1 MYVFMKRWKV
11 MIDLI
16 LSNALEEFLRIKKV
30 SGLADKSLINYRS
43 FINPFIIFAN
53 NCCTE
58 VLRYDHIIEY
68 IDYLQCRSI
77 TKTTVA
83 TYMRHLKVFFRWIEN
98 LYGLPFSAKNIIIPR
113 MPKKNVYVYTDDE
126 IIQIFNTVSAD
137 KDWIVVRNRAI
148 ISLMLDSGLRQ
159 KEVCELERKNID
171 FSRKIITVHGKGDKE
186 RVVPMGLLTLKF
198 LKHYFRLCPYE
209 ISKYIF
215 MGRDGDV
222 ITCNAIKL
230 FMTKLSNKLPFE
242 FSSHKLRHN
251 FATNYC
257 LDQYRQYGHVDI
269 YRLQILLGHEDVAT
283 TQRYLH
289 IANQILASQ
298 SSISHL
304 DSIYQLS
311 G

>member
-1 MYVFMKRWKV
+1 M
-11 MIDLI
+11 I

-30 SGLADKSLINYRS
+30 SGLAEKSLLNYRS
-43 FINPFIIFAN
+43 FIMHFIVYVN
-53 NCCTE
+53 NCCTD
-58 VLRYDHIIEY
+58 VLEYDHILQY
-68 IDYLQCRSI
+68 IDFLQERNI
-77 TKTTVA
+77 TKTTVS

-98 LYGLPFSAKNIIIPR
+98 NYNLSFPAKNIIIPR
-113 MPKKNVYVYTDDE
+113 MPKKNVYVYTDEE
-126 IIQIFNTVSAD
+126 IVQIFNSVNAD
-137 KDWIVVRNRAI
+137 REWIIIRNNAI

-159 KEVCELERKNID
+159 KEVCELQRKNID
-171 FSRKIITVHGKGDKE
+171 FSRRIITVHGKGDKE
-186 RVVPMGLLTLKF
+186 RVVPMGMLTLRF
-198 LKHYFRLCPYE
+198 LKHYLKLCPYE
-209 ISKYIF
+209 ISNYIF
-215 MGRDGDV
+215 FGRDGNV
-222 ITCNAIKL
+222 ITCNTVKL
-230 FMTKLSNKLPFE
+230 FMTKLSHKLPFE

-257 LDQYRQYGHVDI
+257 LDQYKQYGHVDI

-304 DSIYQLS
+304 DSIYRLS